1 MKARDMN
8 QSAFSVHSDQKQ
20 HFRGRT
26 SRSVMTV
33 AALLTAASAM
43 AQGGAPQPEP
53 YDINKPRPVQPAP
66 AQPSPAQ
73 PSPVQPSPAQPATPA
88 AATPPVTTPGEKT
101 AAETVE
107 GQQAEVKAV
116 TPAAEGDAKAEPVP
130 AGPTAQDVA
139 AQREAAKAKGSIASP
154 GNPGECDG
162 LPYPVTRFLI
172 EYNIPNDQQPAADSL
187 LDVMVTLGST
197 PKGFVSPYELY
208 DNGDVITDI
217 RGVAVP
223 RSGTNLVTMKL
234 RDLPGGTGATFY
246 ATALR
251 AIYEAVAAHLQEDF
265 RSVFVL
271 AAEDQIAF
279 RDMGEDI
286 YQGDDLRDGINN
298 DLRLVVWMAEVGE
311 IRTNSSGF
319 RLEKKIEQEK
329 ISRINAD
336 DRVHQRIREQ
346 SPVQKGDL
354 IRKDLVDDYIFRLN
368 RHPGRRVD
376 VALAPGEQPQE
387 ATLDYLVSENKPWTA
402 YFQLS
407 NTGTEATSEWR
418 QRFGFVHNQLSD
430 HDDILRVDYI
440 TGNFD
445 ASHSVNLSYEFPLLS
460 DKLKLRTYGG
470 YSEYTASDVGFADE
484 TFDGENLNIGTEL
497 VGNIWQ
503 RRSLFVDGIAGIKW
517 QSVDVNNT
525 LLQQQGEDN
534 FFTPYLGFIL
544 EQYTDD
550 SATFASLTT
559 SWNMDE
565 LDAENKDRLG
575 RPSVDSYFTVV
586 RFTAEHTAFLEPLFN
601 KWGWFQGDDGKGMQ
615 NLTHEVSASVRGQ
628 WSLDNRLIPNEED
641 VAGGLFSVRGYPES
655 IVAGDDV
662 VIASLEYRFHLP
674 TAFGTSE
681 PGRWGDKRMTEV
693 FGSDFRWRPQQEFGR
708 ADWDLIFKTFI
719 DFGNTNSV
727 DKEPGEESD
736 TLVGTGV
743 GVELVFKRNLSMRLD
758 WGVALTDA
766 GPTDL
771 STNEPEVESGSNRFH
786 FLMTLSY

>member
-8 QSAFSVHSDQKQ
+8 QSAFSVFSDRKA
-20 HFRGRT
+20 HFCGRA

-43 AQGGAPQPEP
+43 AQGTAAQPEP

-66 AQPSPAQ
+66 PPVPPPQPITPPAEDGEKPAQ
-73 PSPVQPSPAQPATPA
+73 DKAEGQDEGEVQAGDKAEAPKGEGQTTPA
-88 AATPPVTTPGEKT
+88 AGAG
-101 AAETVE
+101 
-107 GQQAEVKAV
+107 GV
-116 TPAAEGDAKAEPVP
+116 TPAQA
-130 AGPTAQDVA
+130 AQDLA
-139 AQREAAKAKGSIASP
+139 AQREAAKARGSIASP

-172 EYNIPNDQQPAADSL
+172 EYNLPNDQQPPADSL

-217 RGVAVP
+217 RGVALP
-223 RSGTNLVTMKL
+223 RSGTNLVTMKI

-251 AIYEAVAAHLQEDF
+251 AIYEAAAAHLQQDF

-298 DLRLVVWMAEVGE
+298 DLRLVVWMAEVSE
-311 IRTNSSGF
+311 VRSNSSGF

-329 ISRINAD
+329 ITRINAD
-336 DRVHQRIREQ
+336 DPVHKRIREQ

-354 IRKDLVDDYIFRLN
+354 IRKDLVDNYIFRLN

-376 VALAPGEQPQE
+376 IAIAPGEEPQE
-387 ATLDYLVSENKPWTA
+387 ATVDYLIGENKPWTA

-445 ASHSVNLSYEFPLLS
+445 ASHSLNISYEFPLLS

-470 YSEYTASDVGFADE
+470 YAEYTASDVGFADE
-484 TFDGENLNIGTEL
+484 TFDGENLNVGTEL
-497 VGNIWQ
+497 VANLWQ
-503 RRSLFVDGIAGIKW
+503 RRSLFLDGIAGIKW

-525 LLQQQGEDN
+525 LLQQQGEDD
-534 FFTPYLGFIL
+534 FFTPYLGLIL

-550 SATFASLTT
+550 SSTFASVTT

-575 RPSVDSYFTVV
+575 RPGVDSYFTVV
-586 RFTAEHTAFLEPLFN
+586 RFAAEHSTFLEPLFN
-601 KWGWFQGDDGKGMQ
+601 KWGWFQGDDGKGLQ
-615 NLTHEVSASVRGQ
+615 NLTHEVSASLRGQ
-628 WSLDNRLIPNEED
+628 WAVDNRLIPNEED

-655 IVAGDDV
+655 VVAGDDV
-662 VIASLEYRFHLP
+662 IIASLEYRFHLP

-708 ADWDLIFKTFI
+708 ADWDLIFKAFI
-719 DFGNTNSV
+719 DFGNTDSV
-727 DKEPGEESD
+727 DKQPGEESD

-743 GVELVFKRNLSMRLD
+743 GLELVFKRNLSMRLD

-766 GPTDL
+766 GPIDL
-771 STNEPEVESGSNRFH
+771 STNEREVESGSNRLH